1 MKQNKLD
8 CCVVR
13 DLLPTYIET
22 LTEPETTEQV
32 SAHLEDCSAC
42 RKLEQELRSQL
53 PQKPVPKKNLQFL
66 KRARNNRIT
75 SALFA
80 ILSAILIIV
89 LWYCYLF
96 RYPNTEAGRL
106 AAVQN
111 YVACGE
117 VHSAEQEAIGGD
129 IIDTSDASDLN
140 IPDSPTMRTPAIW
153 YKIQKD
159 TPVQVVSYAEVGN
172 SLFISFTAED
182 DLHSRGILELT
193 RGINGRYR
201 PVDAS
206 YGTGYHSAVI
216 YESAAVKNTELIDTQ
231 DTYSQV
237 ILLAV
242 FACKDVDAVR
252 IRYSY
257 SYFDPDGDYEFSDPQ
272 YVTTEFEKTYPVTE
286 SMFLWA
292 WSEEDLVHMLNIDPY
307 YPDTSDISISGEP
320 ILLDQD
326 GNDITE
332 QYNNTENPSWLA
344 LPDGT
349 DLRFIYIFMFGIL
362 VAGILAA
369 KHILEQ

>member
-13 DLLPTYIET
+13 DLLPIYIEA

-42 RKLEQELRSQL
+42 RELEQELRSQL
-53 PQKPVPKKNLQFL
+53 PQKPVPKKSLQFL

-80 ILSAILIIV
+80 ILSAILIVV

-96 RYPNTEAGRL
+96 RYPNTEVGRL

-111 YVACGE
+111 YVSC
-117 VHSAEQEAIGGD
+117 
-129 IIDTSDASDLN
+129 
-140 IPDSPTMRTPAIW
+140 
-153 YKIQKD
+153 KD

-172 SLFISFTAED
+172 SLFISFTVED

-206 YGTGYHSAVI
+206 YGTGYNSAVI
-216 YESAAVKNTELIDTQ
+216 YESASVKNAELIDTQ
-231 DTYSQV
+231 DAYSQV
-237 ILLAV
+237 ILLAG

-257 SYFDPDGDYEFSDPQ
+257 SYFKPTKDTEASDTEWITTDY
-272 YVTTEFEKTYPVTE
+272 EKTYPVTE
-286 SMFLWA
+286 NTFLWA
-292 WSEEDLVHMLNIDPY
+292 WSQEELARDLGIQNFTAGETFINISHEPY
-307 YPDTSDISISGEP
+307 
-320 ILLDQD
+320 LLDQD

-332 QYNNTENPSWLA
+332 QYENTENPSWLA

-349 DLRFIYIFMFGIL
+349 DLRILYILMFGIL

-369 KHILEQ
+369 MQILEQ

>member
-13 DLLPTYIET
+13 DLLPTYIEA

-53 PQKPVPKKNLQFL
+53 PQKPVPKKSLQFL

-80 ILSAILIIV
+80 ILSAILIVV

-96 RYPNTEAGRL
+96 RYPNTEVGRL

-111 YVACGE
+111 YVSC
-117 VHSAEQEAIGGD
+117 
-129 IIDTSDASDLN
+129 
-140 IPDSPTMRTPAIW
+140 
-153 YKIQKD
+153 KD

-172 SLFISFTAED
+172 SLFISFTVED

-206 YGTGYHSAVI
+206 YGTGYNSAVI
-216 YESAAVKNTELIDTQ
+216 YKSAVVDDMKLLGTQ
-231 DTYSQV
+231 DAYSQV
-237 ILLAV
+237 ILLAG

-257 SYFDPDGDYEFSDPQ
+257 SYFKPTKDTEASDTEWITTDY
-272 YVTTEFEKTYPVTE
+272 EKTYPVTE
-286 SMFLWA
+286 NTFLWA
-292 WSEEDLVHMLNIDPY
+292 WSQEELARDLGIQNFTAGETFINISHEPY
-307 YPDTSDISISGEP
+307 
-320 ILLDQD
+320 LLDQD

-332 QYNNTENPSWLA
+332 QYENTENPSWLA

-349 DLRFIYIFMFGIL
+349 DLRFIYILMFGVL

-369 KHILEQ
+369 KQILEQ

>member
-13 DLLPTYIET
+13 DLLPTYIEA

-32 SAHLEDCSAC
+32 SAHLDDCPAC
-42 RKLEQELRSQL
+42 RELEQELRSQL
-53 PQKPVPKKNLQFL
+53 PQKTVPKKSLQFL

-80 ILSAILIIV
+80 ILSAILIVV
-89 LWYCYLF
+89 LWYGYLF

-117 VHSAEQEAIGGD
+117 VHSAEQKAVGGD
-129 IIDTSDASDLN
+129 IMDSSDA
-140 IPDSPTMRTPAIW
+140 IPESSTIDSPTIS
-153 YKIQKD
+153 YQIQKD
-159 TPVQVVSYAEVGN
+159 TPVQVVSYTEEGN

-193 RGINGRYR
+193 RGVNGRYR
-201 PVDAS
+201 PADAS
-206 YGTGYHSAVI
+206 YGTGYNSAVS
-216 YESAAVKNTELIDTQ
+216 YQSADVYNIDLINTEGF
-231 DTYSQV
+231 YSQV
-237 ILLAV
+237 ILLAG
-242 FACKDVDAVR
+242 FDCKDVDAVR

-257 SYFDPDGDYEFSDPQ
+257 NYFDPDGNYEFSDPEFI
-272 YVTTEFEKTYPVTE
+272 TTEFEKTYPVTE
-286 SMFLWA
+286 HTFLWA
-292 WSEEDLVHMLNIDPY
+292 WSEEDLVRTLDIDPY

-332 QYNNTENPSWLA
+332 QYNNTENPIWLS
-344 LPDGT
+344 LPNNT
-349 DLRFIYIFMFGIL
+349 DLSYIYILMLGIL
-362 VAGILAA
+362 MAGILAA
-369 KHILEQ
+369 KQILEQ